1 MFNYLVWFNRE
12 QVRKKNIVRSFSFD
26 KETLVVESFSQD
38 TLFSLGEFFL
48 IKGKVYQNR
57 QATVSDNGKSFLGFA
72 LRSEEEND
80 KQN

>member
-1 MFNYLVWFNRE
+1 MFNYLVRFNRE

-48 IKGKVYQNR
+48 IKGKVHQNR
-57 QATVSDNGKSFLGFA
+57 QATVFDNEKSFLGFT
-72 LRSEEEND
+72 LRSEGDND

>member
-1 MFNYLVWFNRE
+1 MFNYLVRFNRE

-38 TLFSLGEFFL
+38 TLFSLSEFFL

-57 QATVSDNGKSFLGFA
+57 QATVSDNGKSF
-72 LRSEEEND
+72 
-80 KQN
+80 